1 MRITFGVKKS
11 AGVPVTLP
19 TYHHILAGNAA
30 RNRRDWAASAEAYR
44 AALDGAPGL
53 AHIWVQFGHA
63 LKEAGS
69 TSEAVG
75 AYKRAIELRPGD
87 SDALLHLGHVFKI
100 GGDSVRAA
108 QSYALAVEADP
119 NNLDAV
125 TELHRIV
132 AGSGGPARDGMV
144 GLLKSLVLTRR
155 EETGEAAAIRTAREA
170 LDAVLS
176 QGSVRGA
183 PDVGSALQGA
193 LAALDCLQAD
203 ARPALPGPGA
213 SAVVF
218 DISDLIGFFG
228 HTRLPTGIQRMQI
241 EVIAN
246 RIAAGAETIRICC
259 YNDDREGWLDIPPA
273 QFASLA
279 RLSLSSGDRNAP
291 EWIQALTRLHLH
303 FALSEPLEFP
313 RDSCIVT
320 LGASWGHPN
329 FFLSLRRHRHS
340 SGLRYIPFVH
350 DFVPIVMPQYHVRQ
364 LTEDF
369 VAWVIGAFPHADAFL
384 VNSEATKRDLL
395 RVAGMLGRK
404 VSPADVAVV
413 KLDADFRKPVE
424 DGPGLAAAPPAS
436 GQAGLG
442 PFVLMV
448 ATLEPRKGHLI
459 ALRAWQALIRR
470 RGRRAVPRL
479 VCVGGKG
486 WMNEAVHDLLASDK
500 VLAERVMLLS
510 NLSDAALTGLYEACE
525 FTIYPSLYEGWGLP
539 ITEALCYGKPVIAS
553 DVSSLPEAGGAFAA
567 YFEAGSADG
576 LADAVERMSFD
587 APYREACA
595 ARIAEAFRP
604 RTWREIAVQIEAE
617 IMRLAETDRRAMAHE
632 PIRPGRYYKVART
645 EHTRIWRG
653 LASGE
658 IVRTGPGWLWPEEWG
673 CWTRLG
679 GGELDLPLPPSSSPL
694 QVALAL
700 RNVPGHATAWTVRAT
715 GVADLAGSLLPGERR
730 WVRFQ
735 VPPSPS
741 GRTLRVRLAGDQ
753 AQMLAVK
760 SGSARREDMAAVG
773 LEGFHVHAVVDDR
786 AGAAFLDAVA
796 FGGLDE
802 LDAYREPCGVSAVD
816 DRSAA

>member
-11 AGVPVTLP
+11 AGVPVTRLA
-19 TYHHILAGNAA
+19 YRHILAGNAA
-30 RNRRDWAASAEAYR
+30 RNRRDWAASAAGYR
-44 AALDGAPGL
+44 AALDEVPGL

-63 LKEAGS
+63 LKESGS
-69 TSEAVG
+69 ASEAVG
-75 AYKRAIELRPGD
+75 AYQRAIALRPGD
-87 SDALLHLGHVFKI
+87 SDALLHLGHAFKI
-100 GGDSVRAA
+100 GVDSVNAA
-108 QSYALAVEADP
+108 RSYALAVEADP
-119 NNLDAV
+119 SNLDAV

-132 AGSGGPARDGMV
+132 AGSAGPARDGMA
-144 GLLKSLVLTRR
+144 GLLKRLVLTRG
-155 EETGEAAAIRTAREA
+155 EETGEASVIRTAREA
-170 LDAVLS
+170 LEAVLS
-176 QGSVRGA
+176 QGLVRDA
-183 PDVGSALQGA
+183 PDAGAALQGA
-193 LAALDCLQAD
+193 LGALDSLQAEG
-203 ARPALPGPGA
+203 RPALSGPADG
-213 SAVVF
+213 AVVF

-246 RIAAGAETIRICC
+246 RIAAGAGTIRICC

-279 RLSLSSGDRNAP
+279 RLSLCSGDRNAA

-303 FALSEPLEFP
+303 FALSEPLKFP

-369 VAWVIGAFPHADAFL
+369 VAWVIGAFPHAEAFL

-395 RVAGMLGRK
+395 QVAGMLGRP

-413 KLDADFRKPVE
+413 RLDADFRKPVE
-424 DGPGLAAAPPAS
+424 EGAAPAAS

-486 WMNEAVHDLLASDK
+486 WMNEAVHELLARDK
-500 VLAERVMLLS
+500 VLAERVTLLS

-553 DVSSLPEAGGAFAA
+553 DVSSLPEAGGVFAV

-587 APYREACA
+587 APYRAACT

-617 IMRLAETDRRAMAHE
+617 IMRLAETERRAVAHE
-632 PIRPGRYYKVART
+632 QIRPATYYRVART

-679 GGELDLPLPPSSSPL
+679 GGELDLKLPPASGAL

-741 GRTLRVRLAGDQ
+741 GRTLRVRLAGDK

-773 LEGFHVHAVVDDR
+773 LEGFHVHAVGDDR

-802 LDAYREPCGVSAVD
+802 LDAYREPSSVSAMD